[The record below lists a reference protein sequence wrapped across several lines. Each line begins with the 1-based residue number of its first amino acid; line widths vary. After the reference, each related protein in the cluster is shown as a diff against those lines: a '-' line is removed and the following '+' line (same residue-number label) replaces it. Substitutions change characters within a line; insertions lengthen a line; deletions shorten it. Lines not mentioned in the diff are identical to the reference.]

1 MSMSAV
7 YADFGGLV
15 NHGRNILSF
24 YLKIS
29 RNEDGS
35 YRVEGSDVRKLR
47 LIIRFRV
54 LLDLLQ
60 EWISLWSMA
69 GSCLSVGEY
78 LDSSSSCLHGI

>member
-29 RNEDGS
+29 RNDDGS
-35 YRVEGSDVRKLR
+35 YRVEGSDVR
-47 LIIRFRV
+47 
-54 LLDLLQ
+54 
-60 EWISLWSMA
+60 M
-69 GSCLSVGEY
+69 
-78 LDSSSSCLHGI
+78 H